1 MDNGSLLDLRRCVVS
16 TVTSNYNLETIEVAN
31 NSSAPRAVQFKI
43 IKNYLTTLYT
53 FQLCLMELGQKT
65 IIL

>member
-1 MDNGSLLDLRRCVVS
+1 MVS

-43 IKNYLTTLYT
+43 LKNYLTTLYT
-53 FQLCLMELGQKT
+53 FQLCLMELSQKT